1 LARLHPYIYSLF
13 TAQSR
18 FALDQCHTARHLT
31 FMMIYKIFRNDEW
44 KAFHANG
51 ETLGAPVDLDDGFI
65 HFSTALLASET
76 AAKHFA
82 AADGLM
88 LLAIDEKG
96 LGDTLKWETSRGGEL
111 FPHLYGKLKEINVA
125 WVKPLPLID
134 GQHRFPKEMV

>member
-1 LARLHPYIYSLF
+1 
-13 TAQSR
+13 
-18 FALDQCHTARHLT
+18 
-31 FMMIYKIFRNDEW
+31 MMIYKIFRNDEW

-65 HFSTALLASET
+65 HFSTALQASET
-76 AAKHFA
+76 AAKHFV

-96 LGDTLKWETSRGGEL
+96 LGDALKWETSRGGDL
-111 FPHLYGKLKEINVA
+111 FPHLYGKLKETDIA
-125 WVKPLPLID
+125 WAKPLPLID

>member
-1 LARLHPYIYSLF
+1 
-13 TAQSR
+13 
-18 FALDQCHTARHLT
+18 
-31 FMMIYKIFRNDEW
+31 MMIYKIFRNDEW

-65 HFSTALLASET
+65 HFSTALQVSET
-76 AAKHFA
+76 AAKHFT

-96 LGDTLKWETSRGGEL
+96 LGDALKWEASRGGDL
-111 FPHLYGKLKEINVA
+111 FPHFYGKLKKTNVA
-125 WVKPLPLID
+125 WTKPLPLID